1 MALPFGGSDLIKE
14 ARVTSEPN
22 SVLWKI
28 FFICP
33 GTGEEVDVTTFEP
46 MGRLVGATIAEVH

>member
-1 MALPFGGSDLIKE
+1 M
-14 ARVTSEPN
+14 TSEPN

-46 MGRLVGATIAEVH
+46 MGRLIGATIAEVH